1 MKTTLRTLLLFC
13 LSYTAVGFVNIIGGV
28 QLRHSKMTLVPALK
42 MCNFNV
48 SEAFEKI
55 NSIKT
60 TRQDLIRTAL
70 ITGLSTAA
78 ITVENVLPATA
89 QPSADSDHSWTNHNG
104 PFTEA
109 EIADYIQTKSGLL
122 YKDIASSTKA
132 KNAPRSKDGD
142 LVTLE
147 MVGYIFET
155 GEKWCNTYKGIPT
168 YKSVIRAGV
177 RENQKFMKGLNE
189 GVLDMKKGDKRILV
203 IPAYLA
209 YNYVAIY
216 SQNDPSQTIVPGGA
230 ALVCYI
236 EVLDIKPAS

>member
-1 MKTTLRTLLLFC
+1 MKTLRTLLLLC
-13 LSYTAVGFVNIIGGV
+13 LSYTAAGFVNVIGGV
-28 QLRHSKMTLVPALK
+28 QLRNSKMTLVPALK

-48 SEAFEKI
+48 SEVFERIKGT
-55 NSIKT
+55 KT
-60 TRQDLIRTAL
+60 TRQDLIRTATL
-70 ITGLSTAA
+70 IAGLSTAA
-78 ITVENVLPATA
+78 ITVESVAA

-109 EIADYIQTKSGLL
+109 EIADYIQSKSGLL
-122 YKDIASSTKA
+122 YKDIVSS
-132 KNAPRSKDGD
+132 KNVKSSVAKDGD

-189 GVLDMKKGDKRILV
+189 GVLNMKKGDKRVLV

-216 SQNDPSQTIVPGGA
+216 SQNDPSQIIVPGGA
-230 ALVCYI
+230 AIVCYV
-236 EVLDIKPAS
+236 EVLDIKPATT

>member
-1 MKTTLRTLLLFC
+1 MNTLRTLLLLC
-13 LSYTAVGFVNIIGGV
+13 LSYTATGFVNVIGGIN
-28 QLRHSKMTLVPALK
+28 LRNSRMTLVPALK

-48 SEAFEKI
+48 SEAFERFRDART
-55 NSIKT
+55 S
-60 TRQDLIRTAL
+60 RQNIIRTAL

-78 ITVENVLPATA
+78 IAAEEVVA
-89 QPSADSDHSWTNHNG
+89 QPSADSDHSWTYHNG

-109 EIADYIQTKSGLL
+109 EIADYIQSKSGLL
-122 YKDIASSTKA
+122 YKDVVASSVKGRTSTA
-132 KNAPRSKDGD
+132 SKDGD

-189 GVLDMKKGDKRILV
+189 GVLGMKKGEKRILV

-230 ALVCYI
+230 ALVCYVEI
-236 EVLDIKPAS
+236 LDIKRAD

>member
-1 MKTTLRTLLLFC
+1 MRTLRTLLLLC
-13 LSYTAVGFVNIIGGV
+13 LSYTAAGFVNIIGGV
-28 QLRHSKMTLVPALK
+28 QLRNSKMTLVPALK

-48 SEAFEKI
+48 SEAFERIK
-55 NSIKT
+55 SIQT
-60 TRQDLIRTAL
+60 TRQNVIRTAL
-70 ITGLSTAA
+70 ITALSTAA
-78 ITVENVLPATA
+78 ITVENSAA

-104 PFTEA
+104 PYTET
-109 EIADYIQTKSGLL
+109 EIADFIQTKSGLL
-122 YKDIASSTKA
+122 YKDVASSIKSSA
-132 KNAPRSKDGD
+132 KDPSSKDGD

-189 GVLDMKKGDKRILV
+189 GVLAMKRGDKRILV

-216 SQNDPSQTIVPGGA
+216 SQNDPSQIIVPGGA
-230 ALVCYI
+230 ALVCYV
-236 EVLDIKPAS
+236 EVLDIKPGV